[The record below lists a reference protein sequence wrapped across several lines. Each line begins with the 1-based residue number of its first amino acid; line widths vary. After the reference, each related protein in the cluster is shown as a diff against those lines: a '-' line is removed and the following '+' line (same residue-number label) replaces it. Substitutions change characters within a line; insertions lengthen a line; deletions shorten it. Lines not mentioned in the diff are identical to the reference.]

1 MSQSLFG
8 FSIDPSTMFDVHIK
22 PIQESKRYL
31 LSCLHIITL
40 YNRLKR
46 VKAGLDDYTVVL
58 RTVII
63 GGKAPPGCRIAKLI
77 IKLIC
82 NVAVVVNSDPET
94 NKDLR
99 VFVLADYKISFAEKM
114 VPAAD
119 LSEQL
124 SLAGTEASG
133 TGNMK
138 FMVGQLIYCQLNG
151 AVTLGTF
158 DGPNVEMAEQVGM
171 ENIFIFGM
179 KIHEVKENYSS
190 GYFILIKGITNLL
203 RLMSVKSIPR
213 YPSFYDI
220 RGSTR
225 CSL

>member
-1 MSQSLFG
+1 
-8 FSIDPSTMFDVHIK
+8 IDPSTMFDVHIK

-46 VKAGLDDYTVVL
+46 VKAGLDDYTVVP

-63 GGKAPPGCRIAKLI
+63 GGKAPPGYRIAKLI

-99 VFVLADYKISFAEKM
+99 VFVLPDYKKSFVEKM

-119 LSEQL
+119 LSEKL
-124 SLAGTEASG
+124 SLSGTEASG

-138 FMVGQLIYCQLNG
+138 FMVGQLIYCQLNV

-179 KIHEVKENYSS
+179 TIHKVKKNYSS
-190 GYFILIKGITNLL
+190 GYF
-203 RLMSVKSIPR
+203 
-213 YPSFYDI
+213 
-220 RGSTR
+220 
-225 CSL
+225 